1 MLKWADL
8 GELYAQLRTYW
19 VFSCSSKLPD
29 KVREKT
35 WLRFTLLG
43 IDTQCSYGLCIAR
56 RKTMML

>member
-8 GELYAQLRTYW
+8 GELYAQLRTNW

-35 WLRFTLLG
+35 WLRFTLLAL
-43 IDTQCSYGLCIAR
+43 TPIAAMASALPEDR
-56 RKTMML
+56 L